1 MDHAEATAR
10 LLDAAD
16 GLFYDRGIQAVG
28 MDQIRSA
35 SGVSL
40 KRLYRCFPSK
50 EQLVV
55 AYLRRRDG
63 RWRAAL
69 AGFVDRHRDPQAR
82 VLAVFDWLHEWFARP
97 GYRGCAFLNSFGEL
111 GAASPTVA
119 EAARD
124 HKELLRRYLAG
135 LAAETAAPDPA
146 ALADQLLVLVDG
158 AISVAAVTA
167 NPAAAHHARAAA
179 HALLP
184 AHKP

>member
-1 MDHAEATAR
+1 VDEVEATTR

-16 GLFYDRGIQAVG
+16 ELFYDRGIQAVG

-50 EQLVV
+50 ERLVV

-63 RWRAAL
+63 RWRAEL
-69 AGFVDRHRDPQAR
+69 AGFVARHGDSDAR
-82 VLAVFDWLHEWFARP
+82 VLAVFDWLYDWFARP

-111 GAASPTVA
+111 GAATPAVA

-135 LAAETAAPDPA
+135 LAAETAADDPA
-146 ALADQLLVLVDG
+146 SLADQLLVLVDG
-158 AISVAAVTA
+158 AISVAAITG
-167 NPAAAHHARAAA
+167 NPAAAHHARATAR
-179 HALLP
+179 ALLP
-184 AHKP
+184 ACKP

>member
-1 MDHAEATAR
+1 MNQAEATAR

-16 GLFYDRGIQAVG
+16 ELFYDRGIQAVG

-35 SGVSL
+35 SGISL

-50 EQLVV
+50 ERLVV

-63 RWRAAL
+63 RWRAEL
-69 AGFVDRHRDPQAR
+69 ASFVNRHRDPEAR
-82 VLAVFDWLHEWFARP
+82 VLAVFDWLNEWFARP

-111 GAASPTVA
+111 GAASPAVA

-124 HKELLRRYLAG
+124 HKDLLHRYLAG
-135 LAAETAAPDPA
+135 LAAETAADDPA
-146 ALADQLLVLVDG
+146 ALSDQLLVLVDG

-184 AHKP
+184 GH